1 MDNLCKLNYLS
12 SLSFIIIGIFLYITS
27 DGHQSFSAQNG
38 EEETS
43 NINNDEE
50 STSNDI
56 FSDLSR
62 NLPSI
67 DENALNENGE
77 PLESEEPLF
86 GNPDTEALN
95 DNNGI
100 DKSENIAESNEQ
112 GIPSQSIEKSL
123 NSGFS
128 DSNKETDIINE
139 DEDYSGGNI
148 ETSSS
153 SPSSSNEVSN
163 DEEDNNNN
171 NNNIINNSDWLK
183 GK

>member
-1 MDNLCKLNYLS
+1 MDNLYKLNYLL

-27 DGHQSFSAQNG
+27 DGHQSFSAQDG
-38 EEETS
+38 EEEETS
-43 NINNDEE
+43 DINNDEE

-67 DENALNENGE
+67 DEKALNENGE
-77 PLESEEPLF
+77 PIESDEPLF
-86 GNPDTEALN
+86 GNPDIEALN

-100 DKSENIAESNEQ
+100 DNSENIVESNEQ

-128 DSNKETDIINE
+128 DSNKETGIINE
-139 DEDYSGGNI
+139 EGDGSGGNI
-148 ETSSS
+148 ETSS

-171 NNNIINNSDWLK
+171 NIINNSD
-183 GK
+183 

>member
-1 MDNLCKLNYLS
+1 MDNLYKLNYLL

-27 DGHQSFSAQNG
+27 DGHQSFSAQDG
-38 EEETS
+38 GEEEETS
-43 NINNDEE
+43 DINNDEE

-67 DENALNENGE
+67 DEKALNENGE
-77 PLESEEPLF
+77 PLESDEPLF
-86 GNPDTEALN
+86 GNPDIEALN

-100 DKSENIAESNEQ
+100 DNSENIVESNEQ

-139 DEDYSGGNI
+139 DGDDSEGNI
-148 ETSSS
+148 ETSS

-171 NNNIINNSDWLK
+171 NIINNSD
-183 GK
+183 

>member
-27 DGHQSFSAQNG
+27 DGHQSFSAQDG
-38 EEETS
+38 EEEETS
-43 NINNDEE
+43 DINNDEE
-50 STSNDI
+50 SNSNDI

-67 DENALNENGE
+67 DEKALNENGE
-77 PLESEEPLF
+77 PLESDEPLF

-95 DNNGI
+95 ENEMDN
-100 DKSENIAESNEQ
+100 SENIVESNEQ
-112 GIPSQSIEKSL
+112 GVSSQSIEKSL
-123 NSGFS
+123 NSEFS
-128 DSNKETDIINE
+128 DSDKETDIINE
-139 DEDYSGGNI
+139 DGDDSEGNI
-148 ETSSS
+148 ETSS

-171 NNNIINNSDWLK
+171 NNNNIINNSD
-183 GK
+183 

>member
-1 MDNLCKLNYLS
+1 MDNLYKLNYLS
-12 SLSFIIIGIFLYITS
+12 SLSFIIIGIFLYITTS
-27 DGHQSFSAQNG
+27 DGHQSFSAQDRA

-43 NINNDEE
+43 DINNDEE

-67 DENALNENGE
+67 DEKTLNENGE
-77 PLESEEPLF
+77 PLESDESLF
-86 GNPDTEALN
+86 GNPDIEALN

-100 DKSENIAESNEQ
+100 DNSENIVESNEQ

-139 DEDYSGGNI
+139 EGDGSGGNI
-148 ETSSS
+148 ETSS

-163 DEEDNNNN
+163 DEEDNNND
-171 NNNIINNSDWLK
+171 NNNIINNSD
-183 GK
+183 

>member
-38 EEETS
+38 EETSS

-95 DNNGI
+95 DNNGM
-100 DKSENIAESNEQ
+100 DNSENIVESNEQ
-112 GIPSQSIEKSL
+112 EIPSQSIEKSL
-123 NSGFS
+123 NSGVSNS
-128 DSNKETDIINE
+128 DKETDIINE

>member
-1 MDNLCKLNYLS
+1 MDNLYKLNYLL

-27 DGHQSFSAQNG
+27 DGHQSFSAQDG
-38 EEETS
+38 GEEEETS
-43 NINNDEE
+43 GINNDEE

-67 DENALNENGE
+67 DEKALNENGE
-77 PLESEEPLF
+77 PLESDKPLF
-86 GNPDTEALN
+86 ESPDIEALN

-100 DKSENIAESNEQ
+100 DNSENIVESNEQ

-128 DSNKETDIINE
+128 DSNKETDIINGE
-139 DEDYSGGNI
+139 GDGSGGNI
-148 ETSSS
+148 ETSS

-163 DEEDNNNN
+163 DEEDNNDNV
-171 NNNIINNSDWLK
+171 INNAD
-183 GK
+183 

>member
-38 EEETS
+38 EEETSS

-95 DNNGI
+95 DNNGM
-100 DKSENIAESNEQ
+100 DNSENIVESNEQ
-112 GIPSQSIEKSL
+112 EIPSQSLEKSL
-123 NSGFS
+123 NSGVSNS
-128 DSNKETDIINE
+128 DKETDIINE

-163 DEEDNNNN
+163 DEEDDNNNNNN
-171 NNNIINNSDWLK
+171 NNNIINNSD
-183 GK
+183 

>member
-1 MDNLCKLNYLS
+1 MDNLYKLNYLL

-27 DGHQSFSAQNG
+27 DGHQSFSAQDG
-38 EEETS
+38 GEEEETS
-43 NINNDEE
+43 DINNDEE

-67 DENALNENGE
+67 DEKALNENGE
-77 PLESEEPLF
+77 PLESDEPLF
-86 GNPDTEALN
+86 GNPDIEALN

-100 DKSENIAESNEQ
+100 DNSENIVEPNEQ
-112 GIPSQSIEKSL
+112 GIPSQSIENSL

-128 DSNKETDIINE
+128 DSNKETGIINE
-139 DEDYSGGNI
+139 EGDGSGGNI
-148 ETSSS
+148 ETSS

-171 NNNIINNSDWLK
+171 IINNSD
-183 GK
+183 